1 MAQLGAKE
9 VSDPEDCSLSLR
21 DQNLLLQTKGFVKT
35 KLLVP
40 AVALFALAG
49 CQTNGD
55 MYRSDVYG
63 SNQVNQAQQ
72 VQTVE
77 IIAIQPARVAVNNQ
91 SDRNVSQMVGTA
103 LGGILGAV
111 IGNQVTH
118 HRDSGTA
125 IGAIAGAAL
134 GAAGS
139 SAASP
144 QNSLVDGVQLTF
156 KMNGRIFNSA
166 QVGQMCEFKYG
177 PAIMTS
183 TGPTSTRIQPN
194 NPYGCKR

>member
-1 MAQLGAKE
+1 MI
-9 VSDPEDCSLSLR
+9 
-21 DQNLLLQTKGFVKT
+21 KT

-183 TGPTSTRIQPN
+183 TGPTSTRFQPN

>member
-1 MAQLGAKE
+1 MK
-9 VSDPEDCSLSLR
+9 
-21 DQNLLLQTKGFVKT
+21 LLQFS
-35 KLLVP
+35 LP
-40 AVALFALAG
+40 AF
-49 CQTNGD
+49 
-55 MYRSDVYG
+55 
-63 SNQVNQAQQ
+63 
-72 VQTVE
+72 
-77 IIAIQPARVAVNNQ
+77 AVNNQ

-177 PAIMTS
+177 PAS
-183 TGPTSTRIQPN
+183 
-194 NPYGCKR
+194 

>member
-1 MAQLGAKE
+1 MI
-9 VSDPEDCSLSLR
+9 
-21 DQNLLLQTKGFVKT
+21 KT
-35 KLLVP
+35 KILLP
-40 AVALFALAG
+40 LSAALILTG
-49 CQTNGD
+49 CQTSGD

-91 SDRNVSQMVGTA
+91 SDRNVSQLVGTA

-111 IGNQVTH
+111 VGNQVTH

-134 GAAGS
+134 GAGAS
-139 SAASP
+139 NMASP
-144 QNSLVDGVQLTF
+144 QNALVDGVQLTF
-156 KMNGRIFNSA
+156 KMNGKIFNSA
-166 QVGQMCEFKYG
+166 QVGKMCEFKYG

-194 NPYGCKR
+194 NPYGCNK

>member
-1 MAQLGAKE
+1 MI
-9 VSDPEDCSLSLR
+9 
-21 DQNLLLQTKGFVKT
+21 KT

-103 LGGILGAV
+103 LGGILGA
-111 IGNQVTH
+111 
-118 HRDSGTA
+118 
-125 IGAIAGAAL
+125 AL
-134 GAAGS
+134 GAGGS

>member
-1 MAQLGAKE
+1 MI
-9 VSDPEDCSLSLR
+9 
-21 DQNLLLQTKGFVKT
+21 KT

-125 IGAIAGAAL
+125 
-134 GAAGS
+134 
-139 SAASP
+139 SAASRP
-144 QNSLVDGVQLTF
+144 AARSISATSL
-156 KMNGRIFNSA
+156 
-166 QVGQMCEFKYG
+166 
-177 PAIMTS
+177 
-183 TGPTSTRIQPN
+183 
-194 NPYGCKR
+194 

>member
-1 MAQLGAKE
+1 MF
-9 VSDPEDCSLSLR
+9 
-21 DQNLLLQTKGFVKT
+21 T
-35 KLLVP
+35 
-40 AVALFALAG
+40 
-49 CQTNGD
+49 
-55 MYRSDVYG
+55 G

-91 SDRNVSQMVGTA
+91 SEPQRFSDGSGTA

>member
-1 MAQLGAKE
+1 MI
-9 VSDPEDCSLSLR
+9 
-21 DQNLLLQTKGFVKT
+21 KT
-35 KLLVP
+35 KILLP
-40 AVALFALAG
+40 LSAALILAG
-49 CQTNGD
+49 CQTSGD

-91 SDRNVSQMVGTA
+91 SDRNVSQFVGTA

-111 IGNQVTH
+111 VGNQITH

-134 GAAGS
+134 GAGAS
-139 SAASP
+139 NMASP
-144 QNSLVDGVQLTF
+144 QNALVDGVQLTF
-156 KMNGRIFNSA
+156 KMNGKIFNSA
-166 QVGQMCEFKYG
+166 QVGKMCEFKYG

-194 NPYGCKR
+194 NPYGCNK

>member
-1 MAQLGAKE
+1 MI
-9 VSDPEDCSLSLR
+9 
-21 DQNLLLQTKGFVKT
+21 KT

-103 LGGILGAV
+103 L
-111 IGNQVTH
+111 
-118 HRDSGTA
+118 SGTA

>member
-1 MAQLGAKE
+1 MI
-9 VSDPEDCSLSLR
+9 
-21 DQNLLLQTKGFVKT
+21 KT

-125 IGAIAGAAL
+125 IGAIAGAA
-134 GAAGS
+134 
-139 SAASP
+139 SP

>member
-1 MAQLGAKE
+1 MI
-9 VSDPEDCSLSLR
+9 
-21 DQNLLLQTKGFVKT
+21 KT

-166 QVGQMCEFKYG
+166 GRSDV
-177 PAIMTS
+177 
-183 TGPTSTRIQPN
+183 RIQVRPCHHDIHR
-194 NPYGCKR
+194 PHKHSYSAEQPVRLQAITFVPVFW

>member
-1 MAQLGAKE
+1 MF
-9 VSDPEDCSLSLR
+9 
-21 DQNLLLQTKGFVKT
+21 T
-35 KLLVP
+35 
-40 AVALFALAG
+40 
-49 CQTNGD
+49 
-55 MYRSDVYG
+55 G

-166 QVGQMCEFKYG
+166 QVGQMCEFKLRPCHHDIHRPHKHSYSAEQ
-177 PAIMTS
+177 PVRLQAITFV
-183 TGPTSTRIQPN
+183 PVFW
-194 NPYGCKR
+194 

>member
-1 MAQLGAKE
+1 MI
-9 VSDPEDCSLSLR
+9 
-21 DQNLLLQTKGFVKT
+21 KT

-55 MYRSDVYG
+55 MYRSDVF
-63 SNQVNQAQQ
+63 
-72 VQTVE
+72 
-77 IIAIQPARVAVNNQ
+77 
-91 SDRNVSQMVGTA
+91 
-103 LGGILGAV
+103 
-111 IGNQVTH
+111 
-118 HRDSGTA
+118 
-125 IGAIAGAAL
+125 GAIAGAAL

>member
-1 MAQLGAKE
+1 MI
-9 VSDPEDCSLSLR
+9 
-21 DQNLLLQTKGFVKT
+21 KT

-103 LGGILGAV
+103 LG
-111 IGNQVTH
+111 
-118 HRDSGTA
+118 
-125 IGAIAGAAL
+125 
-134 GAAGS
+134 
-139 SAASP
+139 
-144 QNSLVDGVQLTF
+144 VQLTF

>member
-1 MAQLGAKE
+1 MNKTG
-9 VSDPEDCSLSLR
+9 S
-21 DQNLLLQTKGFVKT
+21 NLLF
-35 KLLVP
+35 
-40 AVALFALAG
+40 LA
-49 CQTNGD
+49 
-55 MYRSDVYG
+55 
-63 SNQVNQAQQ
+63 
-72 VQTVE
+72 
-77 IIAIQPARVAVNNQ
+77 I
-91 SDRNVSQMVGTA
+91 
-103 LGGILGAV
+103 
-111 IGNQVTH
+111 
-118 HRDSGTA
+118 
-125 IGAIAGAAL
+125 GAAL

>member
-1 MAQLGAKE
+1 MI
-9 VSDPEDCSLSLR
+9 
-21 DQNLLLQTKGFVKT
+21 KT

-125 IGAIAGAAL
+125 IGAIAGAAAMAVFSVPSNYFITYPAYVQFYHMPLEAIL
-134 GAAGS
+134 GMYQAILP
-139 SAASP
+139 SAD
-144 QNSLVDGVQLTF
+144 SLIKCLV
-156 KMNGRIFNSA
+156 IFNMPFTLVKGLLDAVLCLLIYKPLSPILH
-166 QVGQMCEFKYG
+166 GRK
-177 PAIMTS
+177 
-183 TGPTSTRIQPN
+183 
-194 NPYGCKR
+194 

>member
-1 MAQLGAKE
+1 MI
-9 VSDPEDCSLSLR
+9 
-21 DQNLLLQTKGFVKT
+21 KT

-40 AVALFALAG
+40 AVALFAL
-49 CQTNGD
+49 GD
-55 MYRSDVYG
+55 MCRSDVYG

-72 VQTVE
+72 VQPVE

-166 QVGQMCEFKYG
+166 QVGQMC
-177 PAIMTS
+177 
-183 TGPTSTRIQPN
+183 
-194 NPYGCKR
+194 

>member
-1 MAQLGAKE
+1 MKKVRILLPAIAASALI
-9 VSDPEDCSLSLR
+9 LS
-21 DQNLLLQTKGFVKT
+21 
-35 KLLVP
+35 
-40 AVALFALAG
+40 G
-49 CQTNGD
+49 CQTSGD
-55 MYRSDVYG
+55 IYRSDVYG

-72 VQTVE
+72 VQTVD

-91 SDRNVSQMVGTA
+91 SDRQVSQLVGTA

-118 HRDSGTA
+118 RGSSGTT

-134 GAAGS
+134 GAGAS

-144 QNSLVDGVQLTF
+144 DNALVDGVQLTF
-156 KMNGRIFNSA
+156 KLNGRIFNSA
-166 QVGQMCEFKYG
+166 QVGKMCEFKYG

-183 TGPTSTRIQPN
+183 TGPSSTRIQPN
-194 NPYGCKR
+194 NPYGCK

>member
-1 MAQLGAKE
+1 MI
-9 VSDPEDCSLSLR
+9 
-21 DQNLLLQTKGFVKT
+21 KT

-111 IGNQVTH
+111 IRNQVTH

>member
-1 MAQLGAKE
+1 M
-9 VSDPEDCSLSLR
+9 
-21 DQNLLLQTKGFVKT
+21 
-35 KLLVP
+35 
-40 AVALFALAG
+40 
-49 CQTNGD
+49 
-55 MYRSDVYG
+55 
-63 SNQVNQAQQ
+63 
-72 VQTVE
+72 QTVE

-183 TGPTSTRIQPN
+183 TGPTNTRIQPN